1 MVYCAERIRVLARV
15 IFVRAIFDSHLKDH
29 LLAQPFIAVAGSA
42 NVDLTTFHD
51 AFPKPGE
58 TIFGKSFDL
67 GFGGKGANQAVAA
80 RLCGA
85 NVAMVARVGN
95 DLFGPATVKNFESFE
110 IDTRYVSM
118 AEGVSSGV
126 APIFVDPEGQN
137 RIIVVKGAND
147 LLVPEDVDAA
157 EPLLRRANAI
167 VLQFEI
173 PLRTVYHTVQFAKD
187 KRIRCVVNPAPA
199 QAVDFEQLR
208 GVDYFIPNESEA
220 EAITG
225 MPVHTA
231 GDAKDC
237 ARYLLEQG
245 VQHVI
250 ITRGERGCLL
260 ASDEG
265 TELVP
270 PFNVESVDTTG
281 AVDAFIGSFAVF
293 LGEGLA
299 EKEALR
305 RASLYAALSTIK
317 VGTQKSF
324 WGRAEFEKEWQ
335 KRSETLR

>member
-1 MVYCAERIRVLARV
+1 MPGQSL
-15 IFVRAIFDSHLKDH
+15 
-29 LLAQPFIAVAGSA
+29 IAVVGSA

-51 AFPKPGE
+51 GFPKPGE

-85 NVAMVARVGN
+85 NVAMVAKVGN
-95 DLFGPATVKNFESFE
+95 DLFGPATIKNFESQG
-110 IDTRYVSM
+110 IDATYVST

-126 APIFVDPEGQN
+126 APIFVDPQGQN
-137 RIIVVKGAND
+137 RIFVVKGAND
-147 LLVPEDVDAA
+147 LLAPEDVDAA
-157 EPLLRRANAI
+157 EPLLRKANAI

-173 PLRTVYHTVQFAKD
+173 PLRAVYHTVQFAKNQ
-187 KRIRCVVNPAPA
+187 RIRCIVNPAPA
-199 QAVDFEQLR
+199 QVVDFDKIR

-220 EAITG
+220 ETITG

-245 VQHVI
+245 VKRVI
-250 ITRGERGCLL
+250 ITLGERGCFL
-260 ASDEG
+260 ASEEVM
-265 TELVP
+265 ELVP
-270 PFNVESVDTTG
+270 PFQVQSVDTTG
-281 AVDAFIGSFAVF
+281 AGDAFIGSFAVF
-293 LGEGLA
+293 LGEGLS

-305 RASLYAALSTIK
+305 RASLYAALSTTK

-324 WGRAEFEKEWQ
+324 WGRAGFEKEWKQ
-335 KRSETLR
+335 RCASL